1 MVLLAYI
8 PPLWFAV
15 MDKRVIRH
23 YRGDLSR
30 INWYGPRREAL
41 MARYADEAA
50 AQARRSASTAA

>member
-1 MVLLAYI
+1 LLAYI

-23 YRGDLSR
+23 YQGDLSR

-41 MARYADEAA
+41 MARYAS
-50 AQARRSASTAA
+50 RSCELSS